1 MHNLRVYIPYF
12 EHGVKSPFTPCFES
26 DLHELPF
33 TPWTNACC
41 FCYNNLKY
49 RHNTTSTVYTIF
61 ANSHNSR
68 IFTLRYPDFG
78 CHKING

>member
-12 EHGVKSPFTPCFES
+12 EHGVKKVLFTPCFES
-26 DLHELPF
+26 DLQELPF

-41 FCYNNLKY
+41 FCYNLKY